1 MTSPMRKRTNLD
13 GEGAA
18 WAVGAFVAS
27 LLIGLLIE
35 PFRGTIGLENVVILY
50 LLVVVAAAAIGG
62 RAAGVVAALSAALA
76 YDYFLTTPY
85 HTLVIDSL
93 PQVITVALLVVTG
106 IVVSIG
112 GRVRRRSAAA
122 AEAHADAIRIL
133 HRVTE
138 TAAAGGAVDRVAAEG
153 LPQLLGARRVSVL
166 RRSPAGFAVT
176 VDVGDTRP
184 PFDLEALTHLDREG
198 RIPLGHQRVLDGT
211 MVLPLEGVALD
222 LVARQHPIGYLV
234 VIPGRDVPA
243 DRTIRLAV
251 AAMANELAIAATEQS
266 QGGWR
271 VSPPRPSG
279 RRAARAGGSCARCCG
294 RPGKQGRHD
303 ERTLAHVV
311 GDLELEVDKADIL
324 GCEHVGAVVAV
335 APDAALHA
343 GAPAG
348 GRLGG
353 EAPLGRVLGDELL
366 GGVGVETGRRRLHH
380 QPVGIAGGCRA
391 QHHRLRRPG
400 AVDAPAWQQHPEVER
415 PAVGVHPDP
424 AVGVCIEA
432 GRLAGGRARQID
444 RPILGQG
451 RQQWLPGWDRGL
463 VSHGSSGA
471 DDHTPPYEGHG
482 DEAAGARA

>member
-1 MTSPMRKRTNLD
+1 MTSPLRRRTNLD

-35 PFRGTIGLENVVILY
+35 PFRGPIGLENVVILY
-50 LLVVVAAAAIGG
+50 LLVVVAAAAVGG
-62 RAAGVVAALSAALA
+62 RAAGVAAALSAALA

-93 PQVITVALLVVTG
+93 AQVITVVLLVVTG

-153 LPQLLGARRVSVL
+153 LQQLLGARRVSVL

-266 QGGWR
+266 QG
-271 VSPPRPSG
+271 
-279 RRAARAGGSCARCCG
+279 
-294 RPGKQGRHD
+294 
-303 ERTLAHVV
+303 
-311 GDLELEVDKADIL
+311 
-324 GCEHVGAVVAV
+324 
-335 APDAALHA
+335 
-343 GAPAG
+343 
-348 GRLGG
+348 
-353 EAPLGRVLGDELL
+353 
-366 GGVGVETGRRRLHH
+366 
-380 QPVGIAGGCRA
+380 
-391 QHHRLRRPG
+391 
-400 AVDAPAWQQHPEVER
+400 
-415 PAVGVHPDP
+415 
-424 AVGVCIEA
+424 
-432 GRLAGGRARQID
+432 
-444 RPILGQG
+444 
-451 RQQWLPGWDRGL
+451 
-463 VSHGSSGA
+463 
-471 DDHTPPYEGHG
+471 
-482 DEAAGARA
+482 